1 MFLNS
6 LNLLLDSSLSSDRNI
21 CLSGESIIFT
31 SYFLNSDS
39 KFLDAF
45 IVNNWKIIEKK
56 ILNMLF
62 LFLHSTSEYR
72 QLLIIV
78 VFSLPCHKDP
88 LWHYHRCWMIPLK
101 KYGEYG
107 IPLSYIQLIFTW
119 FFNSFCIYYL
129 LLIHCI
135 HSDLQL
141 LIEKYSITEYCYVS
155 WIKRAFFEISS
166 PLLLLFQLFWYI
178 LDIENLE
185 YLLWNIDSSISD
197 IFLVGILFEYR
208 EIINSSIPMYLA

>member
-1 MFLNS
+1 MHVLW
-6 LNLLLDSSLSSDRNI
+6 
-21 CLSGESIIFT
+21 IIE
-31 SYFLNSDS
+31 
-39 KFLDAF
+39 
-45 IVNNWKIIEKK
+45 KIIENK

-62 LFLHSTSEYR
+62 LFLHSISVYR
-72 QLLIIV
+72 QLLTIGV
-78 VFSLPCHKDP
+78 LSLPCHGDP
-88 LWHYHRCWMIPLK
+88 LWHYHRCWMIPLM
-101 KYGEYG
+101 KYREYR
-107 IPLSYIQLIFTW
+107 IPLSYIQLILMW
-119 FFNSFCIYYL
+119 FFNYYCIYYL

-141 LIEKYSITEYCYVS
+141 LIEKYSIKEYCYVS
-155 WIKRAFFEISS
+155 WIKRSVFEISS

-185 YLLWNIDSSISD
+185 YLLWNIDSSISN